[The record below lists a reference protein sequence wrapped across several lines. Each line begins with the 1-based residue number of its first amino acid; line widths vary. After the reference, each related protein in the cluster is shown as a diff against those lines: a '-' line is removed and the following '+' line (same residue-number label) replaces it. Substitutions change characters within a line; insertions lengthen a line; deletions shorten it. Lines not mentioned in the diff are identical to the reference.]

1 MLESEY
7 TVVSNIN
14 RHGIAPVE
22 AAAHIV
28 DLIERILKTG
38 KVEWNS
44 DNRQTDAPQEK
55 NYSCKIRI
63 PTFFCPHL
71 QIFSTDLWDWNT
83 QNPHL
88 L

>member
-14 RHGIAPVE
+14 RHSIAPV

-38 KVEWNS
+38 KSGVE
-44 DNRQTDAPQEK
+44 
-55 NYSCKIRI
+55 
-63 PTFFCPHL
+63 L
-71 QIFSTDLWDWNT
+71 
-83 QNPHL
+83 
-88 L
+88 

>member
-38 KVEWNS
+38 KSGVEL
-44 DNRQTDAPQEK
+44 R
-55 NYSCKIRI
+55 
-63 PTFFCPHL
+63 
-71 QIFSTDLWDWNT
+71 
-83 QNPHL
+83 
-88 L
+88 

>member
-28 DLIERILKTG
+28 DFIERILKTG
-38 KVEWNS
+38 KSGVE
-44 DNRQTDAPQEK
+44 
-55 NYSCKIRI
+55 
-63 PTFFCPHL
+63 L
-71 QIFSTDLWDWNT
+71 
-83 QNPHL
+83 
-88 L
+88 

>member
-28 DLIERILKTG
+28 VIFERIFKTG
-38 KVEWNS
+38 KSGVE
-44 DNRQTDAPQEK
+44 
-55 NYSCKIRI
+55 
-63 PTFFCPHL
+63 L
-71 QIFSTDLWDWNT
+71 
-83 QNPHL
+83 
-88 L
+88 

>member
-1 MLESEY
+1 MEKRIQEELFDNARSDMLESEY

-38 KVEWNS
+38 KSGVE
-44 DNRQTDAPQEK
+44 
-55 NYSCKIRI
+55 
-63 PTFFCPHL
+63 L
-71 QIFSTDLWDWNT
+71 
-83 QNPHL
+83 
-88 L
+88 